1 MPAGWT
7 TAGFDDSAWP
17 AIPAANAAAYPVAPW
32 NTLATPVVPQP
43 NVISVASSAGFAA
56 GDPIEIDPGTAN
68 QETDTIASVATGS
81 LTLTNNLTIVHS
93 AAAAVLDLSNS
104 GTGVTVTPALAN
116 AHAVLAPVTSAGTG
130 ITFTPALTA
139 AQPAGTTLTTA
150 ATNITGDA
158 NGNNGVGTDG
168 SRADNFA
175 LTTAS
180 GGTTVGNAVTAVQ
193 GGERFQAITAHH
205 PGNGDA
211 VRARASPPSSTT
223 RARPRTT
230 GYFLSSDDTLNKIW
244 YDGVY
249 TAQTDAI
256 PPGGVCSNATTCSNA
271 PVILDGAKRD
281 RRPWSGDL
289 SVEGRTMFDSLGFG
303 AGGSDYIKDS
313 IAAFGSAPQAN
324 GSICGQISNWVAFP
338 ASPVTCQFYSATYS
352 MYYVLEP
359 GRVLPLLRRHLVR
372 RVPVPGHEERARLQR
387 RRPLTR
393 RRA

>member
-1 MPAGWT
+1 M
-7 TAGFDDSAWP
+7 
-17 AIPAANAAAYPVAPW
+17 
-32 NTLATPVVPQP
+32 PQP

-56 GDPIEIDPGTAN
+56 GDTIEIDPGTAN

-93 AAAAVLDLSNS
+93 TGAAVLDLSNP
-104 GTGVTVTPALAN
+104 GTGVTFTPALAN
-116 AHAVLAPVTSAGTG
+116 AHAVLSPVTSAGTG

-168 SRADNFA
+168 SRADNFT

-193 GGERFQAITAHH
+193 GGERFQAIQLTT
-205 PGNGDA
+205 PGTVTLSGLGITTEFDNVG
-211 VRARASPPSSTT
+211 PS
-223 RARPRTT
+223 AYN
-230 GYFLSSDDTLNKIW
+230 GYFLSNDDTLNKIW

-256 PPGGVCSNATTCSNA
+256 PPGGVCSNATTCSA
-271 PVILDGAKRD
+271 TPAILDGAKRD
-281 RRPWSGDL
+281 RRVWSGDL

-303 AGGSDYIKDS
+303 PNGSDYIKDS
-313 IAAFGSAPQAN
+313 IAGYGSAPAAN
-324 GSICGQISNWVAFP
+324 GSTCGQTSNWVACP
-338 ASPVTCQFYSATYS
+338 ASRSP
-352 MYYVLEP
+352 
-359 GRVLPLLRRHLVR
+359 
-372 RVPVPGHEERARLQR
+372 ARST
-387 RRPLTR
+387 RRPTR
-393 RRA
+393 CTTCSTWPSTTCTQATPRSPSPSTRS

>member
-17 AIPAANAAAYPVAPW
+17 AIPAADAAAYPVAPW
-32 NTLATPVVPQP
+32 NTLTTPVVPQP

-56 GDPIEIDPGTAN
+56 GDTIEIDPGTAN

-93 AAAAVLDLSNS
+93 TGAAVLDLSNS
-104 GTGVTVTPALAN
+104 GTGVTFTPALAN
-116 AHAVLAPVTSAGTG
+116 AHAVLTPVTSAGTG

-139 AQPAGTTLTTA
+139 AQPAGTTLTTT

-193 GGERFQAITAHH
+193 GGERFQAIQLTT
-205 PGNGDA
+205 PGTVTLSGLGITTEFDNAG
-211 VRARASPPSSTT
+211 PS
-223 RARPRTT
+223 AYN
-230 GYFLSSDDTLNKIW
+230 GYFLSNDDTLNKIW

-256 PPGGVCSNATTCSNA
+256 PPGGVCSNATTCSTA

-281 RRPWSGDL
+281 RRVWSGDL

-303 AGGSDYIKDS
+303 PNGSDYIKDS
-313 IAAFGSAPQAN
+313 IRPSAPRRRRTAR
-324 GSICGQISNWVAFP
+324 P
-338 ASPVTCQFYSATYS
+338 AARSATGS
-352 MYYVLEP
+352 P
-359 GRVLPLLRRHLVR
+359 S
-372 RVPVPGHEERARLQR
+372 R
-387 RRPLTR
+387 RRRSPARSTR
-393 RRA
+393 RPTRCTTCWTWPSTTSTPATPRSPNPSTRS